1 VCSGVGRSGTVA
13 RRWPQSE
20 REPVSSAAPCTCS
33 RYRLQILRTNNGN
46 SNREQG
52 RLKTRSWRQPSVANK
67 KSTDSVD
74 RYVGARIRMRRLMLK
89 FSQTQLGD
97 ALGVSFQQVQK
108 YENGSNRVG
117 ASRLQHIASILQVP
131 VSFFFEEAPINRG
144 EPAQISDAPS
154 PELVTA
160 FVSTTDG
167 LRLIRALT
175 NIKNTTLRRCIVQLV
190 ERIAMPPHD

>member
-1 VCSGVGRSGTVA
+1 M
-13 RRWPQSE
+13 
-20 REPVSSAAPCTCS
+20 
-33 RYRLQILRTNNGN
+33 
-46 SNREQG
+46 
-52 RLKTRSWRQPSVANK
+52 ANK